1 MNEINKIN
9 LSQQTKFRL
18 SEIIRIEFFFFH
30 EEITQTKL
38 CSKKVSI
45 FVALLDYI
53 DKVLTVLSA
62 TRSGVCII
70 SYANVVGAL
79 DGTASAIFTLIS
91 SLEIGI
97 TKKITKHN
105 KKQEEKA

>member
-18 SEIIRIEFFFFH
+18 SEIIRIEFFFH

-45 FVALLDYI
+45 FVAFLDYI

-70 SYANVVGAL
+70 SYANAVGAL
-79 DGTASAIFTLIS
+79 DGTARASFTLIF

>member
-18 SEIIRIEFFFFH
+18 SEIIRIEFFFH

-45 FVALLDYI
+45 FVAFLDYI